1 MLAPDGS
8 MLRRRDKNG
17 QLRAGLSVGKQGSSV
32 TRYDEKGKAIWSA
45 PTAAK
50 WKRGADHDGGGGGIR
65 TREAPF
71 SAYAISSRAP

>member
-1 MLAPDGS
+1 VLAPDGS

-17 QLRAGLSVGKQGSSV
+17 QLRAGLSVGKQGSSA

-50 WKRGADHDGGGGGIR
+50 
-65 TREAPF
+65 
-71 SAYAISSRAP
+71 